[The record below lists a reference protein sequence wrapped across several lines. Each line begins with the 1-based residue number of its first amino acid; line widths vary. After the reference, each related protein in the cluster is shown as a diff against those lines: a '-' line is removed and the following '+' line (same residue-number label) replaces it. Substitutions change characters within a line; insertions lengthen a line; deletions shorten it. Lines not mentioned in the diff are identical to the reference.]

1 MEWTNTKA
9 IYLQICDY
17 VYDQIASD
25 NWNEGEKIV
34 SVREMALLISVNH
47 NTVQRS
53 YGHLQ
58 NLKIISSE
66 RGTGLFVSPGAKNI
80 VESIRRSEFRDA
92 TAPEFF
98 RIANNLNIDS
108 GELSQMYRSWQEDNR
123 EKSGN

>member
-1 MEWTNTKA
+1 MEWTNSKA

-17 VYDQIASD
+17 VYDQIASG

-34 SVREMALLISVNH
+34 SVREMAVLISVNH

-58 NLKIISSE
+58 NLKIVSAE
-66 RGTGLFVSPGAKNI
+66 RGTGLFVSLGAKNI
-80 VESIRRSEFRDA
+80 VESIRMNEFRDA

-108 GELSQMYRSWQEDNR
+108 DELSQMYQSWQEDNR